1 MVTVGSFLDT
11 GDKVASIVEF
21 LDEPAAEELFGR
33 LVRDRRFGSLR
44 RRVVLVRYRDFL
56 SGEDAGWVRL
66 VLRGPERALSR
77 PGASAT

>member
-33 LVRDRRFGSLR
+33 LVRDRRFGSRR
-44 RRVVLVRYRDFL
+44 RRVVLVRYRGFL
-56 SGEDAGWVRL
+56 SGEDAGRVRL

>member
-56 SGEDAGWVRL
+56 SGEDAGRVRL